1 MQFRDILS
9 PDDAILVKEDQAV
22 AFTVAVDD
30 PSAQA
35 DTDGNKFIEA
45 GTWLNAPTDVLLG
58 DRKQV
63 MTPTT
68 DASKAQGVLLH
79 RANVNNG
86 QVDGALV
93 IAGVINRAMIETATK
108 AKYYSDDQVHNL
120 VKSLPKITVID
131 R

>member
-35 DTDGNKFIEA
+35 DADGNKFIEA

-79 RANVNNG
+79 RANVKNG
-86 QVDGALV
+86 QVDSALV
-93 IAGVINRAMIETATK
+93 IAGVINRAMIENATK